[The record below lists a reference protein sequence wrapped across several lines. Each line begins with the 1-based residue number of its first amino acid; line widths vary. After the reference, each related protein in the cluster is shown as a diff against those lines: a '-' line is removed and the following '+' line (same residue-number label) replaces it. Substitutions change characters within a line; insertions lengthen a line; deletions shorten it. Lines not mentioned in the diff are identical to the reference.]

1 MAARTRGV
9 QDTLKRVVNS
19 VRNLNVTTHKVN
31 QAKRGPITK
40 FKNHFADG
48 SGTLVLDDLVSAS
61 SQNARDL
68 RDDGTWARIT
78 GAIVAVHGELTEE
91 AARIANRAARDHAT
105 RFLGELSVMLGKMD
119 VL

>member
-1 MAARTRGV
+1 MTFLDWMPCFSQLWPGFSFP
-9 QDTLKRVVNS
+9 RVALPFHD
-19 VRNLNVTTHKVN
+19 RFQHHY
-31 QAKRGPITK
+31 AK
-40 FKNHFADG
+40 G
-48 SGTLVLDDLVSAS
+48 SGALALDDLVSAS

-91 AARIANRAARDHAT
+91 AARIANRAAREHAT